1 MNGEGIEGG
10 SMILENA
17 EPKPS
22 EVMVSRHTAVSQSV
36 SQSPVILVLFDHSIL
51 KRVVFRSVFFPRFI

>member
-36 SQSPVILVLFDHSIL
+36 SRP
-51 KRVVFRSVFFPRFI
+51 